1 MLNHGT
7 FFLPGPT
14 EVRTE
19 ILQEMMRPML
29 PHRSAAFEAVYA
41 RCDAGLRTV
50 FRTSRPAYIA
60 SASATGLMEGAIRCA
75 PSGIVLS
82 LVNGAFSERF
92 AQVASSCGRTVVRD
106 DVALGL
112 HHTPEQVAVL
122 LEQTSAR
129 VVTLTHSETSTGALN
144 DIAAI
149 ARVVHAAG
157 AVILVDSVTGVA
169 GAPLET
175 DAWHLDFAFTGS
187 QKALALPPG
196 LALGVASQA
205 FIEAAAHNTDRGTY
219 FDLVEFEKY
228 AVKSQTPNTPAI
240 SLFYA
245 LAAQVEAIAAE
256 GMEARWQ
263 RHRDMQAMTL
273 AWVWKLAADIDPA
286 FAVLAPESGRS
297 PTVTC
302 VTLPAAMAGTV
313 VAEATARRGY
323 IIGAGYGPLRERT
336 IRIGHMG
343 DHTVTGLT
351 NCLQAVRS
359 AIESLCG
366 APPLVQVASAP

>member
-1 MLNHGT
+1 MLTHGT

-14 EVRTE
+14 EVRPE
-19 ILQEMMRPML
+19 ILHEMSRPML
-29 PHRSAAFEAVYA
+29 PHRSAAFEAIYA
-41 RCDAGLRTV
+41 RCDTGLRSI
-50 FRTSRPAYIA
+50 FRTGRPVYIA

-75 PSGIVLS
+75 PAGTILS

-92 AQVASSCGRTVVRD
+92 AEVAVSCGRAVVRD
-106 DVALGL
+106 HVTLGM
-112 HHTPEQVAVL
+112 HHTPEQVTAL
-122 LEQTSAR
+122 LQRTGAR
-129 VVTLTHSETSTGALN
+129 VVTLTHSETSTGAMN

-149 ARVVHAAG
+149 TRVVHAHD
-157 AVILVDSVTGVA
+157 AVILVDSVTGLA

-175 DAWHLDFAFTGS
+175 DAWALDFAFTGS

-196 LALGVASQA
+196 LALGVASQR

-228 AVKSQTPNTPAI
+228 AVKRQTPNTPAI

-256 GMEARWQ
+256 GIEARWE
-263 RHRDMQAMTL
+263 RHRAMQAMTL
-273 AWVWKLAADIDPA
+273 EWVASLAAAIDPA
-286 FAVLAPESGRS
+286 FTVLAPESGRS

-302 VTLPAAMAGTV
+302 VTLPAAMTGGA
-313 VAEATARRGY
+313 VAAATATRGY
-323 IIGAGYGPLRERT
+323 VIGAGYGPLRDRT

-343 DHTVTGLT
+343 DHTTAGLSH
-351 NCLQAVRS
+351 CLHAVRA
-359 AIESLCG
+359 AIESLRT
-366 APPLVQVASAP
+366 